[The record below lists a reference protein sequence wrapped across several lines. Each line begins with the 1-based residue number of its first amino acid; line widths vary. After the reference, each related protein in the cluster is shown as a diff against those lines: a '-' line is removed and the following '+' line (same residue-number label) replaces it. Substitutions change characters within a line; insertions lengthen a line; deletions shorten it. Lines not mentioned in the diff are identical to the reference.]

1 MLNFIISTGAFFV
14 AAWLA
19 NRYLDELELAKSMAR
34 SLLVLVVA
42 SLVSWGVGEMVG
54 WTQVKIE
61 GPHAAAQPSIDLS
74 QLLKAVS
81 QSQH

>member
-1 MLNFIISTGAFFV
+1 MLNFIISTVAFFV

-34 SLLVLVVA
+34 GLLVFVIA
-42 SLVSWGVGEMVG
+42 SIVSWGAAEMVE
-54 WTQVKIE
+54 WTQVRIE
-61 GPHAAAQPSIDLS
+61 GPQAAAQPSIDLS